1 MEQSSTV
8 KVDIFVGIDMS
19 KAKFDVAII
28 NNQGQ
33 KVSHK
38 KFNNNNL
45 GFDDFFIWLN
55 GTVNSDS
62 LFFCM
67 EYTGVYSRKLWM
79 YIQDYGFPLWMESG
93 FQIKRKSG
101 IFKTKNDKVDA
112 YRIANYA
119 LTNAFNLKITPDYD
133 ENLFILHDLLSNR
146 NRLIDCIKRLEVPLK
161 ELEKYG
167 NQSSYDY
174 IKDANL
180 TAIKALKI
188 SLKAL
193 DKKIDELIE
202 KNTKWQN
209 NIELASSV
217 PGVGKLATLWLLVYS
232 KNFSNEFNARQFAS
246 LSGIAPF
253 EISSGTSIKGGF
265 HVNCYSHKQ
274 LKGILHIVAM
284 SAIKYNPHMKAYFHK
299 KKKEGKKG
307 FVPINNIKNKIIQQV
322 WSIIRSGKVFDLNY
336 QHPKAA

>member
-1 MEQSSTV
+1 M
-8 KVDIFVGIDMS
+8 
-19 KAKFDVAII
+19 
-28 NNQGQ
+28 
-33 KVSHK
+33 H
-38 KFNNNNL
+38 
-45 GFDDFFIWLN
+45 
-55 GTVNSDS
+55 
-62 LFFCM
+62 
-67 EYTGVYSRKLWM
+67 
-79 YIQDYGFPLWMESG
+79 IQDHGCPLWMESG

-112 YRIANYA
+112 YRIATYA

-133 ENLFILHDLLSNR
+133 EYLFILHDLLSNR

-167 NQSSYDY
+167 NSSSYDY
-174 IKDANL
+174 LKEANL
-180 TAIKALKI
+180 TSIKALKA

-202 KNTKWQN
+202 KNIEWQK
-209 NIELASSV
+209 NIELATSV
-217 PGVGKLATLWLLVYS
+217 PGVGKLVTLWLLVYS

-253 EISSGTSIKGGF
+253 EISSGTSINGGF

-274 LKGILHIVAM
+274 LKGLLHIVAM
-284 SAIKYNPHMKAYFHK
+284 SAIKYNPVMKSYFQK

-307 FVPINNIKNKIIQQV
+307 FVPINNVKNKIIQQV
-322 WSIIRSGKVFDLNY
+322 WAIIRSGKVFDLNY
-336 QHPKAA
+336 KHPKAA